1 MNIKLLEYYIAKNND
16 SKATLAKALDMSTQ
30 TLYRRL
36 QTQAFSFPEV
46 KAIAKRYS
54 LTNDEFC
61 EIFLA

>member
-36 QTQAFSFPEV
+36 QMQAFSILEAKV
-46 KAIAKRYS
+46 IAKRYS

-61 EIFLA
+61 AIFLP